1 MYKDKKRKKKH
12 VSSKGKHIY
21 NGKNGFKV
29 FNYCNNVCMLVIL
42 KQKELNKVYLECLS
56 VDSGTKCQPAY
67 KLTEGQ
73 GSGPPPVP
81 QN

>member
-1 MYKDKKRKKKH
+1 MEKR
-12 VSSKGKHIY
+12 
-21 NGKNGFKV
+21 GFEV